1 MVVGDMAGVMFDTY
15 DTPHQ
20 PESVGHGEN
29 WSLWRWYSGIA
40 TARTIIITAGVASPS
55 PGRVYPSTD
64 EIDAADDSTSTAGG
78 KAIWY
83 ATNETQTVT
92 SAEGTIFTT
101 AGYDV
106 T

>member
-1 MVVGDMAGVMFDTY
+1 MAEVLFQTY

-40 TARTIIITAGVASPS
+40 TARTIIITGGVATPS
-55 PGRVYPSTD
+55 PGRVHPSTD

-83 ATNETQTVT
+83 STDVGDNDTTQTVT

-101 AGYDV
+101 AGYTV
-106 T
+106 S

>member
-1 MVVGDMAGVMFDTY
+1 MFDTY

-20 PESVGHGEN
+20 PESVSHGEN

-40 TARTIIITAGVASPS
+40 TARTIIITGGVASPS
-55 PGRVYPSTD
+55 PGRVYPSID
-64 EIDAADDSTSTAGG
+64 EINAADDSTSTAGG
-78 KAIWY
+78 RAIWY
-83 ATNETQTVT
+83 STNENQTVT

-101 AGYDV
+101 AGYSV